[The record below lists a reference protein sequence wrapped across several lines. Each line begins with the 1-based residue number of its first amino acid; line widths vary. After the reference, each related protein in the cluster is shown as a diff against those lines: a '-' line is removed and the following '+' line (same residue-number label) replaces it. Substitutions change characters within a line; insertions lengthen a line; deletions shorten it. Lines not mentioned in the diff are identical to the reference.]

1 MAVSDNKAKV
11 RAFFGANASTY
22 TTSTTH
28 AQGES
33 LARLVALSAPTAQ
46 QTVLDIATGAGHNAL
61 SFAPHVQSVVATDLT
76 PQMLAEAR
84 ALAQKRGIH
93 NVRFCQSDAES
104 LPFASN
110 SFAVVTSRIAPHHF
124 PDVARAV
131 QEMAR
136 VCQAGGCVA
145 IVDNITPED
154 EATAAYINA
163 FETLRDASHHWAYSL
178 TQWRTFFQQAGLTLE
193 AEELLLKP
201 MHFDSWTARFG
212 LGPDVIEEL
221 RQQLF
226 NAPVPVRAHFQPRL
240 ENQEIYFNLIE
251 GLFIG
256 RKSTPN
262 AIPAG

>member
-1 MAVSDNKAKV
+1 MAEHDNKAKV
-11 RAFFGANASTY
+11 QAFFGANARVY

-33 LARLVALSAPTAQ
+33 LTRIVALAAPTAQ
-46 QTVLDIATGAGHNAL
+46 DVVLDIATGAGHNAL
-61 SFAPHVQSVVATDLT
+61 SFAPHVQQVVATDLT

-84 ALAQKRGIH
+84 TLAAKRSIR
-93 NVRFCQSDAES
+93 NVRFCQGDAEH
-104 LPFASN
+104 LPFASQ
-110 SFAVVTSRIAPHHF
+110 SFGVVTSRIAPHHF

-163 FETLRDASHHWAYSL
+163 FETLRDPSHHWAYSL
-178 TQWRTFFQQAGLTLE
+178 TQWRAFFQQAELTLE
-193 AEELLLKP
+193 AEEMLVKP
-201 MHFDSWTARFG
+201 MNFAAWTARFG
-212 LGPDVIEEL
+212 LEDEAIEEL

-226 NAPVPVRAHFQPRL
+226 NAPAPVRAHFQPRL
-240 ENQEIYFNLIE
+240 EGQEVYFNLIE

-256 RKSTPN
+256 RK
-262 AIPAG
+262 